1 MMRTKQSIKKSFI
14 KLWRQ
19 IIFEIIGLFVGSTNR
34 PFPRY
39 FLPQFQNESSC
50 KNLSN
55 EDKFDLHENES
66 VVKTH
71 LHMDGFTRRIVLT
84 QRHRDKGATRE

>member
-50 KNLSN
+50 N
-55 EDKFDLHENES
+55 LHENES